1 MHAVT
6 SNDAQ
11 DSEGDEVDVVAEDM
25 LLDDFL
31 KVSDVRFRYRRR
43 DSTQSPVLRRLVV
56 DRGDSAAAV
65 AWHRERECFL
75 LVRQFRY
82 PAHVRGSGWLVE
94 VPAGTVE
101 QGESPEATIR
111 RELEEEL
118 GYRCSGELQRLA
130 TVLPSPGADTER
142 IFIFFLEVDEGD
154 RVGAGVGVGDE
165 DIEHVEHSL
174 AETRDMLRSND
185 IVDAKTVIGLQ
196 RAIDWIENKPEGT
209 RAVAEPT
216 SRDCF
221 VVMPFGEKVDAEGRQ
236 HDFDT
241 VYEQLIKPAIE
252 EAEDL
257 GLECVRC
264 DKLPGS
270 NWIHRDMFEYIAS
283 ASVVV
288 CDITTLNPNVF
299 YELGIRHALR
309 DKVTVLLKR
318 RGAAIPFNIEGL
330 RVISYEPEFREPK
343 DTKEEIRRYI
353 RAGLKNLR
361 GDSPV
366 HEVLDPPPLLS
377 SKPIT
382 KREFIEYPVGD
393 RLISIVTGNLA
404 DVDGVAIWVNSE
416 NTLMEMARPDDGSI
430 SGLIRCLS
438 TERNGSGT
446 VTWDMAKELR
456 KQVGKK
462 RIVAGDVEIIGAH
475 GELKQKGVTH
485 VVHVAAVEGT
495 PGLGYRPVQDVGAC
509 VRNVLE
515 KVDSKLPDHVSVLF
529 PLMGTGTARGDLV
542 GAVETLIGRAATY
555 LEQHPHTKVDEV
567 LFLAYT
573 RRDLD
578 ACKAALGRLDLK
590 PSAEP
595 QRHARPSASEPTAVP
610 SREES

>member
-1 MHAVT
+1 
-6 SNDAQ
+6 
-11 DSEGDEVDVVAEDM
+11 
-25 LLDDFL
+25 
-31 KVSDVRFRYRRR
+31 
-43 DSTQSPVLRRLVV
+43 
-56 DRGDSAAAV
+56 
-65 AWHRERECFL
+65 
-75 LVRQFRY
+75 
-82 PAHVRGSGWLVE
+82 
-94 VPAGTVE
+94 
-101 QGESPEATIR
+101 
-111 RELEEEL
+111 
-118 GYRCSGELQRLA
+118 
-130 TVLPSPGADTER
+130 
-142 IFIFFLEVDEGD
+142 
-154 RVGAGVGVGDE
+154 
-165 DIEHVEHSL
+165 
-174 AETRDMLRSND
+174 
-185 IVDAKTVIGLQ
+185 
-196 RAIDWIENKPEGT
+196 
-209 RAVAEPT
+209 
-216 SRDCF
+216 
-221 VVMPFGEKVDAEGRQ
+221 
-236 HDFDT
+236 
-241 VYEQLIKPAIE
+241 
-252 EAEDL
+252 
-257 GLECVRC
+257 
-264 DKLPGS
+264 
-270 NWIHRDMFEYIAS
+270 MFEYIAS

-288 CDITTLNPNVF
+288 CDVTTLNPNVF

-578 ACKAALGRLDLK
+578 ACKAALARLDLK

-595 QRHARPSASEPTAVP
+595 QRHARPSEFEPTAVP
-610 SREES
+610 SPEEP